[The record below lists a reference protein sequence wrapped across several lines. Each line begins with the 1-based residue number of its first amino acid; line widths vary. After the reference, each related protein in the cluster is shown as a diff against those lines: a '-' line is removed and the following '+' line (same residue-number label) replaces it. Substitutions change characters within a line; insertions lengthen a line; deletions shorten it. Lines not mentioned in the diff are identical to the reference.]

1 MTSTRVVVHIEYRA
15 QVGRADQA
23 VTDLETLI
31 ATVVATEPDCFAI
44 RLLQDPQD
52 PANLLLIEE
61 WSSQDAYLGPHFQTT
76 HLQAFI
82 ARAGEIFEAPPVIQ
96 FWFPASE
103 HLREVVPGVGGLA

>member
-15 QVGRADQA
+15 QAGRADQA

-31 ATVVATEPDCFAI
+31 ATVVATEPDCFGI

-61 WSSQDAYLGPHFQTT
+61 WSSQDAYLGPHFQTA
-76 HLQAFI
+76 HLEAFI
-82 ARAGEIFEAPPVIQ
+82 ARASEIFEGPPVIQ
-96 FWFPASE
+96 FWLPKSE
-103 HLREVVPGVGGLA
+103 HLREAAHGVRGLA